1 MIGLKRGEVAL
12 CEHCPEWK
20 NIAQETINNLKE
32 IFGSNAL
39 NIQHIGSTAISSIKA
54 KPIIDIAV
62 GIRNFDDI
70 NESLFILDSN
80 KIYKQSHNRFS
91 GDLLYVINDQDGKRT
106 HQIHILIY
114 ESPQWWNYV
123 AFRDYMNAFPQK
135 AKEYEKLKVKLAR
148 KYPNSQTKYTDAK
161 QQYMKDLL
169 VEAIS
174 YARCN
179 KVCPLD

>member
-20 NIAQETINNLKE
+20 KIAQETINNLKE

-39 NIQHIGSTAISSIKA
+39 DIQHIGSTAIPCIKA

-62 GIRNFDDI
+62 GIRSFDDI
-70 NESLFILDSN
+70 TEALSILDSN
-80 KIYKQSHNRFS
+80 EIYRQSHNRFS
-91 GDLLYVINDQDGKRT
+91 GDLLYVINDADGKRT

-148 KYPNSQTKYTDAK
+148 KYPNSQTKYTDGK

-169 VEAIS
+169 VEALS
-174 YARCN
+174 YVLYN
-179 KVCPLD
+179 